1 MNTKKIVTAL
11 SLLLLTLFLVC
22 CGDSETHVISCE
34 EIVNAYESAGYTVSH
49 SAHQDETFP
58 YKCMVSARKN
68 SDDCIYFYF
77 FSSNEDAR
85 KAAEIDKYNLAEWI
99 FALPFGEYRWLNVGI
114 YGNIEYSY
122 YDTSLIRPFQ
132 KLVKTKNG

>member
-1 MNTKKIVTAL
+1 MNTKKIATVL

-22 CGDSETHVISCE
+22 CGDSETYVISCE
-34 EIVNAYESAGYTVSH
+34 EIVNSYESAGYTVSH
-49 SAHQDETFP
+49 SAHQDEAFP
-58 YKCMVSARKN
+58 YKCMVSAQKN
-68 SDDCIYFYF
+68 ADDYVYFYF
-77 FSSNEDAR
+77 FSSEEDAR
-85 KAAEIDKYNLAEWI
+85 KSAEIDKYNLAEWI
-99 FALPFGEYRWLNVGI
+99 FALPFGEYRWLKVGT